1 MPQTLTVLLAL
12 SVSFVVVIL
21 RRFFD
26 RRSLNYIRGPT
37 ASFLFGHIL
46 DITRQRQVGELDTKW
61 NKEFGNAWRIRDC
74 FGVWCSGD
82 FLMLT
87 DPKAIQHICQKSGY
101 DYPKDNKLTN
111 IARLTTGNGVLA
123 AIGVCWDVGRHDHI
137 RQRNVMT
144 SSFTTS
150 RLRQYV
156 SMFQKTASKM
166 VDTWKDELFSGSEN
180 ALTIAM
186 NHWLP
191 RATLDIIGEAACS
204 YEFGTLDNKD
214 TELAEAYKN
223 LFADSLMFPSKW
235 DILFKATWN
244 YLPIR
249 LLQFVDYL
257 PAREYRRFRSTVQ
270 IMNRVA
276 KNIIDEKIREG
287 TPSTKRDIVDL
298 MLNANETLD
307 SKQKLSRA
315 ELADQIATLVIA
327 GHETT
332 ASTLNYILW
341 ELAKASQYQAKI
353 RKEIRILRDAV
364 AQRGDLEYTSEDLE
378 SMKYA
383 VAVVK
388 ETLRLH
394 PIVFHT
400 TREAARDDVIPLSE
414 SIRST
419 TGELIKSIP
428 VRKRQIVLLSFWGYN
443 RLPDVW
449 GEDADTWN
457 PERFL
462 ESEATRT
469 TNVGLYANLLTFS
482 AGVRGCIGWRFA
494 VLETLSFLVE
504 LLEHFEFSIPPE
516 KPDIV
521 RIATGGIMS
530 PFIRDAMHLGPMMPL
545 QVAPLRE

>member
-1 MPQTLTVLLAL
+1 MPQTVVVLLAL
-12 SVSFVVVIL
+12 SVSFIVVVL
-21 RRFFD
+21 RRTFD
-26 RRSLNYIRGPT
+26 RRSLNHIRGPS
-37 ASFLFGHIL
+37 ASLLFGHIFDL
-46 DITRQRQVGELDTKW
+46 TRQSQVGELDTQW
-61 NKEFGNAWRIRDC
+61 NKEFGNAWRIKDC
-74 FGVWCSGD
+74 FGNN

-87 DPKAIQHICQKSGY
+87 DPKAIHHICQKSGY
-101 DYPKDNKLTN
+101 GYPKDNKLSKF
-111 IARLTTGNGVLA
+111 AQLTSGYGLVA
-123 AIGVCWDVGRHDHI
+123 AIGHDHM

-144 SSFTTS
+144 SSFTAA

-156 SMFQKTASKM
+156 SIFQKTACKM
-166 VDTWKDELFSGSEN
+166 VDKWKDEIFSGSED
-180 ALTIAM
+180 AM
-186 NHWLP
+186 IISVNHWLP
-191 RATLDIIGEAACS
+191 RATLDIIGEAACG
-204 YEFGTLDNKD
+204 YEFGTLDNKN
-214 TELAEAYKN
+214 TELAKAYKN

-244 YLPIR
+244 YLPIS
-249 LLQFVDYL
+249 LLRFVNYL
-257 PAREYRRFRSTVQ
+257 PMREYRRFRSTNQ
-270 IMNRVA
+270 IMSRVA
-276 KNIIDEKIREG
+276 KNIIDEKVRDG
-287 TPSTKRDIVDL
+287 TPSTKRDIADM
-298 MLNANETLD
+298 MLNANESLD
-307 SKQKLSRA
+307 SKQRVSRD
-315 ELADQIATLVIA
+315 ELADQIVTLVMA

-341 ELAKASQYQAKI
+341 ELAKAPQYQVKV
-353 RKEIRILRDAV
+353 RREIRALRSAV
-364 AQRGDLEYTSEDLE
+364 AQRGDLAYSSEDLE

-383 VAVVK
+383 VAIVK

-394 PIVFHT
+394 PIVFHHS
-400 TREAARDDVIPLSE
+400 REAAQDDVIPLSE
-414 SIRST
+414 PIRST
-419 TGELIKSIP
+419 SGEIIKSIP
-428 VRKRQIVLLSFWGYN
+428 VRKGQIILISFWGYN

-462 ESEATRT
+462 RPDAVRN

-521 RIATGGIMS
+521 RIATGTIMS